1 MTKISTNT
9 NIVGG
14 KFLKTKSN
22 GLKLIKGGTMMGI
35 HSVAPVFN
43 FSDDDLV
50 DIISSSVYDIGY
62 WACINNDTN
71 EWWDARSELPKSSTF
86 EDLMYHI
93 LKKGESIL
101 IMDVED
107 DEEEWD
113 LTLDKLL
120 NGIKLAIE
128 QKYWDGDIDTI
139 DGEVGDIVFQMA
151 LFGEIVYG

>member
-1 MTKISTNT
+1 MSKY
-9 NIVGG
+9 
-14 KFLKTKSN
+14 
-22 GLKLIKGGTMMGI
+22 
-35 HSVAPVFN
+35 SVAPVFQ
-43 FSDDDLV
+43 FDDEAMI

-71 EWWDARSELPKSSTF
+71 EWDDARTELPKGSTF
-86 EDLMYHI
+86 EDIMYHI
-93 LKKGESIL
+93 LKKGETI
-101 IMDVED
+101 IMWDTED
-107 DEEEWD
+107 DEEVWE

-139 DGEVGDIVFQMA
+139 DGEVGDIIFQMS